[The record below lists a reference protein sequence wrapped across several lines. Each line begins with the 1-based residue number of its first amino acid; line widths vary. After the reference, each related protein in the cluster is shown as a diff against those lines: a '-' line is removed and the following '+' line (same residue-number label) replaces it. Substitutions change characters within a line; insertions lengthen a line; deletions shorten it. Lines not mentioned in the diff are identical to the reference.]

1 MPKSTLQSKVQALAL
16 EFATG
21 VAEGFTSRL
30 MEIVISSPI
39 NEIASLSDKTEYL
52 EDAGGARRFLPVKT
66 KPGPKPK
73 AGKKGRLAR
82 RSEEDIAEVV
92 ARIVKF
98 VTSKPKGVRA
108 EEIRDGL
115 GLEPKEMK
123 RPVDEALASKQIS
136 KTGNKRA
143 TTYFAGKK
151 AGKTAAAKVKPAKK
165 AVKKAAKKT
174 KPAKVAKT
182 VSVKAGVVK
191 TKAKK
196 KTPKKNATAKPVEA
210 AAADGAT

>member
-1 MPKSTLQSKVQALAL
+1 MSKSTLQSKVQALAI

-39 NEIASLSDKTEYL
+39 NEIASLSGKTEYL

-174 KPAKVAKT
+174 KPAKAAKT
-182 VSVKAGVVK
+182 VSVKGVVK
-191 TKAKK
+191 AKTKKKAAKK
-196 KTPKKNATAKPVEA
+196 KAPAKPVET